1 MTKSLVWVRVSCFV
15 LSLDEMTLLDE
26 MIIFVPADNL
36 SCFKCN
42 WAWVILPPPLEEI
55 VSFIIVILEPS
66 IKIFCFEL
74 SASFTFILSSVNG
87 SYIVKEVAL
96 ISPDMAGV

>member
-1 MTKSLVWVRVSCFV
+1 MTNLSLTSILFVSILIEEVKISCFV
-15 LSLDEMTLLDE
+15 SNWVCVIAFEEIVFPEIVM
-26 MIIFVPADNL
+26 FVPA
-36 SCFKCN
+36 
-42 WAWVILPPPLEEI
+42 
-55 VSFIIVILEPS
+55 

-74 SASFTFILSSVNG
+74 SVSFTFILSSVNG